1 MRFASHS
8 LTIRRCGISEELN
21 TNGNQRR
28 GTCFRHLIPVVCNVF
43 FKECSPSPRR
53 LFFHMLLE
61 WVCYRL
67 EQFYFR
73 RRSPYCSVDHTQ
85 IKLVSVNISFGFS
98 SPFLHWGV
106 QGPSIMSLL
115 LSVLMCFFLLL
126 LIHHSILPFFFL
138 SSFFAQEMS
147 KITIFSIASCSHMRL
162 TWFTGSLVLLRVVLS
177 VFHLWGVQLKTNT
190 KLKLMHD
197 WNPMKYNRI

>member
-85 IKLVSVNISFGFS
+85 IKLVSDNISFGFS

-115 LSVLMCFFLLL
+115 LSVLMCFFYCYWYTTVSCLF
-126 LIHHSILPFFFL
+126 FFFL
-138 SSFFAQEMS
+138 LFLHKKWVKLQYSPL
-147 KITIFSIASCSHMRL
+147 RL
-162 TWFTGSLVLLRVVLS
+162 VHTC
-177 VFHLWGVQLKTNT
+177 
-190 KLKLMHD
+190 D
-197 WNPMKYNRI
+197 